1 MSHTDHFRP
10 KDFIHFTVIA
20 IATKKYEPYEIYRVR
35 NNYYLSEGTC
45 TAVTSLADRLKV
57 LIDLSIFVHQGKN
70 FKLLTI
76 STDRV
81 NIKQEV
87 LYEIAGTNMA
97 LCTSYQDLMARVEKI
112 VTRAC
117 DTS

>member
-1 MSHTDHFRP
+1 M
-10 KDFIHFTVIA
+10 
-20 IATKKYEPYEIYRVR
+20 
-35 NNYYLSEGTC
+35 
-45 TAVTSLADRLKV
+45 
-57 LIDLSIFVHQGKN
+57 
-70 FKLLTI
+70 TI